1 MCDSKWQVKII
12 CNVPKYE
19 NMPTK
24 VKLYMFGD
32 INRSESGHV
41 RRHFVDCES
50 DVVKFPPTL
59 LLAVTY

>member
-1 MCDSKWQVKII
+1 
-12 CNVPKYE
+12 
-19 NMPTK
+19 
-24 VKLYMFGD
+24 MFGD

-59 LLAVTY
+59 LLAVTYLKK